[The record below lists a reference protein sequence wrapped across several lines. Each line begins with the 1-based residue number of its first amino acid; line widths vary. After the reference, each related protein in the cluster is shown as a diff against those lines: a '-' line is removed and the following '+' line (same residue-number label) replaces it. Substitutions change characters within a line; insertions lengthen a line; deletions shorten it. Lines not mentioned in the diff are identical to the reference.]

1 MDLTGAG
8 TVLTAARIFATMEL
22 IGTLRYVLFFLG
34 LTFSF
39 YFELEIIIE
48 RFCTIFNIEDK
59 RIVRID
65 PITKEIVRKQ

>member
-1 MDLTGAG
+1 MGTALT
-8 TVLTAARIFATMEL
+8 TARIFATMEL

-39 YFELEIIIE
+39 YFELEIILE

-59 RIVRID
+59 RMVQID
-65 PITKEIVRKQ
+65 AITKETVRKQ